1 MGRGKIAE
9 TAATVS
15 SSEVVAAGGDPIDE
29 IGVGLSDDL
38 VDETGKDVV
47 TMRVGDAPGDT
58 EGFLHSCWRRIG
70 RSDTDTGIEWR
81 ISRKA

>member
-1 MGRGKIAE
+1 M
-9 TAATVS
+9 
-15 SSEVVAAGGDPIDE
+15 VAAGGDPIDE

-70 RSDTDTGIEWR
+70 RSGKGVGIE
-81 ISRKA
+81 